1 MRMILSSTRLDLTR
15 LSVGSIGESHEILHA
30 SLRAWPRPPCPRS
43 APCLCEAPC
52 LCAHPQAGGPS
63 DPCRTSSASS
73 PLLCDTRYWD
83 SWGLGRVTP
92 ARAPPSVSTLRPKR
106 LSGSP
111 WYAGR
116 VRQSQ
121 GVSKRFPRNRASWRD
136 GWRVGATDNPL
147 SGATLRSNA
156 LSGPGSGTGSQTG

>member
-15 LSVGSIGESHEILHA
+15 LSVDSIGESRKILHA
-30 SLRAWPRPPCPRS
+30 SLRAWPRPPCPKS

-73 PLLCDTRYWD
+73 PLLCDTRHRD
-83 SWGLGRVTP
+83 SRALGRVASTGTP
-92 ARAPPSVSTLRPKR
+92 LSASTLRPKR
-106 LSGSP
+106 LSGRT

-116 VRQSQ
+116 VGQSQ
-121 GVSKRFPRNRASWRD
+121 GVSKRFPGNRTSWRD

-156 LSGPGSGTGSQTG
+156 LSGPGSGTGSQAG